1 MYHCGRAIYGAHL
14 IIAPGMGA
22 VMRCRGGC
30 AFAPPAGARSARDHG
45 GGIAKANAPKPHLSG
60 QPGGCRV
67 NAPPDEPKV
76 KAGGLR
82 EREQPGAPKI
92 QNTACRAM
100 FPVWITGSVPFLRIW

>member
-1 MYHCGRAIYGAHL
+1 MFHCGRAIYRAHL

-60 QPGGCRV
+60 QPG
-67 NAPPDEPKV
+67 PDI
-76 KAGGLR
+76 AQAMYGR
-82 EREQPGAPKI
+82 RPKI
-92 QNTACRAM
+92 SKNSLQGYVSRVYHRLGAVFTHL
-100 FPVWITGSVPFLRIW
+100 VEHL